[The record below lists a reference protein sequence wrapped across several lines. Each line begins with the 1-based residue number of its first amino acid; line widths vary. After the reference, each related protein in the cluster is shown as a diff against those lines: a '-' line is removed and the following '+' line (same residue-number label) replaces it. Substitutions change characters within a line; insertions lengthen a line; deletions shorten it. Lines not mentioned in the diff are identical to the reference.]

1 MLDDPAYQDMSAE
14 QETTL
19 KDAVLEARNLKKLGA
34 RTTNKSAAM
43 DYRAVLEEINDMVST
58 SYTQWNDLAD

>member
-19 KDAVLEARNLKKLGA
+19 KDAVLEACNLKKLGA
-34 RTTNKSAAM
+34 RTMNKSAAM
-43 DYRAVLEEINDMVST
+43 DYRAVLEEINDMVRMSM
-58 SYTQWNDLAD
+58 LFLH